1 MRTGDGEMLFLVVM
15 QAAVVVDVHRHLFLV
30 LVIAR

>member
-15 QAAVVVDVHRHLFLV
+15 QPAVIVDVHRHVV
-30 LVIAR
+30 LSS